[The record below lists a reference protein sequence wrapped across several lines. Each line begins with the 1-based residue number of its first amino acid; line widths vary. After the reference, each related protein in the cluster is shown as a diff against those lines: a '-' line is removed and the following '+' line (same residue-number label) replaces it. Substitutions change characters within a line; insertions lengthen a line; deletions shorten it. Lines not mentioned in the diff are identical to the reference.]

1 MTKRTRRTF
10 IHVTAFVVVMLV
22 FQVLFFRGSVRTL
35 TQNDLTK
42 QRDLATLANSY
53 KLFQFTIDD
62 YTVNLKVPE
71 STEVHVSPDQGE
83 NMRFSLYFLNSQL
96 AFRGYVQVWKVKDLT
111 RFLSDSKAL
120 SPFDFKSY
128 SMSKV
133 QENNYQ
139 GFKTEWTAD
148 LGQNLIS
155 GKEYWLTLNSEEVAR
170 VSFFTDTG
178 EFPGA
183 LKPMTQQI
191 INSLMVNKINR

>member
-35 TQNDLTK
+35 TQNDITK
-42 QRDLATLANSY
+42 QHDLATLANSY

-83 NMRFSLYFLNSQL
+83 NMRFSLYFLNRQL

-170 VSFFTDTG
+170 ISFFTDTG